1 MAFKMLAQHPECYSL
16 LLQEHANIIN
26 NKRPGENLVLEDVK
40 KMKYTWQ
47 AARESMRLFPP
58 IFGSFRKAV
67 AGIEYQRFTT
77 PKGWKVLW
85 TAYGT
90 HYCGVYFQDPQ
101 RVDPSRFEE
110 FVPPYV
116 FLPFGGG
123 PSVCAGYQLAKLNI
137 LIFVH
142 YVVTRYNWS
151 LIYPDESITMAPL
164 PFPSQ
169 GMPVK
174 ISPKLFV
181 KPHEDFFFYL
191 IIFFV
196 KIICFGFLLLS

>member
-1 MAFKMLAQHPECYSL
+1 MT
-16 LLQEHANIIN
+16 
-26 NKRPGENLVLEDVK
+26 
-40 KMKYTWQ
+40 YTWQ

-67 AGIEYQRFTT
+67 AGIEYQGFTT

-174 ISPKLFV
+174 ISPKLF
-181 KPHEDFFFYL
+181 
-191 IIFFV
+191 
-196 KIICFGFLLLS
+196 IICFGFLLLS